1 MSICCFI
8 ILNIKKGAEVDA
20 DIAKRYSRYVKKN
33 NFKDLDMSQNNKL
46 FKVLDEYIYFDN
58 ALESQEYAK
67 SNPGKIIVRNPG
79 VFEQPIQKQ
88 EEVKQPKIDK
98 SPGMILEY
106 LNKHVISQYEAKKE
120 IALAMYYHSLKS
132 KYETNKD
139 IGTNGPIM
147 IVGPTGSGKT
157 FIVQK
162 ACEYI
167 DTLFLHVD
175 TASMVPEGV
184 KGYSVN
190 SLIQD
195 LIYLADDD
203 IEKASKAV
211 IFLDEM
217 DKLFLKDE
225 GDLNYGVRVAS
236 QLLRLLEGSTFK
248 VFDRK
253 STKKESMDFSTK
265 NVQFIL
271 GGAFQF
277 ILDEKQERK
286 AVMGFTTELINID
299 KQKITLED
307 LYKTDVPKELLG
319 RMNSIVN
326 LYPLSEDD
334 YYKILT
340 QSESSPLN
348 EFINKITF
356 HGDTVDITDETLSYV
371 SKVASESEL
380 GVRAIKQTL
389 KSMFNEALFSAA
401 DGEFKTHTISY
412 KETAN

>member
-1 MSICCFI
+1 
-8 ILNIKKGAEVDA
+8 
-20 DIAKRYSRYVKKN
+20 
-33 NFKDLDMSQNNKL
+33 MSQNNKL

-67 SNPGKIIVRNPG
+67 NNPGKTVVRNPD
-79 VFEQPIQKQ
+79 VFEPNTVIQ
-88 EEVKQPKIDK
+88 ETVKRPKINK
-98 SPGMILEY
+98 SPKMILEH
-106 LNKHVISQYEAKKE
+106 LNKHVISQDEAKKD

-132 KYETNKD
+132 KYANNEE
-139 IGTNGPIM
+139 IGTNGPVM

-175 TASMVPEGV
+175 TASMVPEGI

-211 IFLDEM
+211 IFLDEV
-217 DKLFLKDE
+217 DKLFLKDDS
-225 GDLNYGVRVAS
+225 DLNYGARVAS

-248 VFDRK
+248 VYDSK
-253 STKKESMDFSTK
+253 NTEKESIDFNTQ

-271 GGAFQF
+271 GGAFQS
-277 ILDEKQERK
+277 ILDDKQIGK
-286 AVMGFTTELINID
+286 SIMGFTKELIEAD
-299 KQKITLED
+299 EQKITLED

-326 LYPLSEDD
+326 LYPLSEED

-356 HGDTVDITDETLSYV
+356 HGDKVDIGDEALQDIA
-371 SKVASESEL
+371 KVATESEL

-389 KSMFNEALFSAA
+389 KTMFSDALFNAA
-401 DGEFKTHTISY
+401 DGEYKTHQICY
-412 KETAN
+412 KETM